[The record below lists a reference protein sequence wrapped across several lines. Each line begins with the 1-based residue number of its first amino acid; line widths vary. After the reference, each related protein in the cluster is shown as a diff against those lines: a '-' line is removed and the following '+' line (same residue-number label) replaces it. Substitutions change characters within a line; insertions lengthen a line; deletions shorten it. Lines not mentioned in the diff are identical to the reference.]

1 MQRSVD
7 SVQLGVDNIGETNS
21 GFVSVV
27 DGIQELNRDMQSVA
41 SQVSNQYNTIV
52 STNDNTQT
60 IVAGVEESSSA
71 VNEIANTVEHLQSR
85 AIQLKDTINRFKI
98 D

>member
-7 SVQLGVDNIGETNS
+7 SVQVGVDNIGETNS

-71 VNEIANTVEHLQSR
+71 VTEIAKTVDHLQTR
-85 AIQLKDTINRFKI
+85 TFYLKNTINRFKI